1 MFDNGFARAD
11 GSKHSRAVEFALD
24 AHAGTAARVWEYR
37 PTPAIWAPVIS
48 SVRRLANGHSL
59 VAFGTPPGVLGAT
72 GPVALHEVSAA
83 GELRWSMVLTLPPGG
98 GIFQADPIESIG
110 GESVVR

>member
-1 MFDNGFARAD
+1 
-11 GSKHSRAVEFALD
+11 
-24 AHAGTAARVWEYR
+24 
-37 PTPAIWAPVIS
+37 
-48 SVRRLANGHSL
+48 
-59 VAFGTPPGVLGAT
+59 VLGAT

-83 GELRWSMVLTLPPGG
+83 GELRWSLVLTLPPGG